1 MTEAKVSHI
10 GCVIGADRNIAKVR
24 IEVKSACAECH
35 AKSLCSASDLAEK
48 IIETTCEEPVEIGD
62 KVIVE
67 MAEKSAFQAVFV
79 VFFIPF
85 VMMVAALF
93 AAFSLSGSEVVAAI
107 ASIAVLPPYFLAL
120 TLFRTYYKK
129 KFVFTCRKL

>member
-10 GCVIGADRNIAKVR
+10 GCVIGVDRNIAKVR

-67 MAEKSAFQAVFV
+67 MSEKSAFHAVFI
-79 VFFIPF
+79 VFFVPF
-85 VMMVAALF
+85 VIMVAALF
-93 AAFSLSGSEVVAAI
+93 AAFSLSDSEVVAAVALI
-107 ASIAVLPPYFLAL
+107 SSLPPYFLAL